1 MTKKLSNLV
10 LVTYSAACFFVMLIA
25 PELMAF
31 FAPKSYSE
39 GIQLIPPI
47 IGGTFFMGLYCLFGN
62 VELFYKK
69 TKMVAS
75 ASFFAAAL
83 NVILNYIFIKL
94 FGYGAAAYTTLF
106 TYIVYSLVHFR
117 NMRVIDQNRYYSN
130 RTILLTSGV
139 IMAGSVLCPYMYHYL
154 WLRIVIIVLGIVIA
168 IINRSVLAEFL
179 KLMRKK
185 GDS

>member
-1 MTKKLSNLV
+1 VN
-10 LVTYSAACFFVMLIA
+10 
-25 PELMAF
+25 
-31 FAPKSYSE
+31 
-39 GIQLIPPI
+39 
-47 IGGTFFMGLYCLFGN
+47 N
-62 VELFYKK
+62 V
-69 TKMVAS
+69 
-75 ASFFAAAL
+75 
-83 NVILNYIFIKL
+83 
-94 FGYGAAAYTTLF
+94 GYGAAAYTTLF